1 MPSTQFSLTTMYL
14 IGLMGITIYRDHLLS
29 VLLCLEG
36 PMLSLFLFL
45 AIWSLLINATS
56 FTTSPM
62 LLLAFS
68 ACEAGAGLALLVA
81 STRTHGAATLNSLTA
96 LRW

>member
-1 MPSTQFSLTTMYL
+1 MPSTQFSLTAMYL
-14 IGLMGITIYRDHLLS
+14 MGLMGTTLHRNHLLS

-36 PMLSLFLFL
+36 LMLSLFLFL
-45 AIWSLLINATS
+45 AIWSLQNNATS
-56 FTTSPM
+56 FTTTPM

-81 STRTHGAATLNSLTA
+81 STRTHGAATLNSMTS

>member
-1 MPSTQFSLTTMYL
+1 MPSTQFVFSILFFM
-14 IGLMGITIYRDHLLS
+14 GLGGITFYRNHILS

-36 PMLSLFLFL
+36 LMLSLFLLL
-45 AIWSLLINATS
+45 AIWSLETNTTLFMAT
-56 FTTSPM
+56 PM

-68 ACEAGAGLALLVA
+68 ACEAGAGLALLIA
-81 STRTHGAATLNSLTA
+81 TTRTHGAANLNSLTI